1 MTERHAAR
9 AAFLL
14 TLSVVLGLPAIVT
27 AEFVPAEYR
36 SGTLPAIPIAAVSGG
51 EVFLDVHVDAA
62 GRVADV
68 RVLRATPPFTEEV
81 VAAVRGWQFLPAE
94 DDLAGD
100 AGGVRR
106 RIPVDAHVF
115 VAAVYRPPTLNGPT
129 LGDPPKDLA
138 NPSEALPAA
147 LAWPMPVYPADAIFD
162 GVVLAEAQVGAD
174 GRIDRA
180 RLIRSTPVFSQA
192 ALDALR
198 AWTFR
203 PARVAGRPV
212 ASRVYVVF
220 AFRQPVT
227 SGR

>member
-1 MTERHAAR
+1 
-9 AAFLL
+9 
-14 TLSVVLGLPAIVT
+14 
-27 AEFVPAEYR
+27 
-36 SGTLPAIPIAAVSGG
+36 
-51 EVFLDVHVDAA
+51 
-62 GRVADV
+62 
-68 RVLRATPPFTEEV
+68 
-81 VAAVRGWQFLPAE
+81 
-94 DDLAGD
+94 
-100 AGGVRR
+100 
-106 RIPVDAHVF
+106 
-115 VAAVYRPPTLNGPT
+115 
-129 LGDPPKDLA
+129 
-138 NPSEALPAA
+138 
-147 LAWPMPVYPADAIFD
+147 MPVYPADAIFD